1 MLQNSTVTAFTVSKL
16 LRENQLGGV
25 KLLSPPHPPP
35 SRVNKAFYRYHAV
48 SAIEIL
54 KYLNHTNVTSPYSYS
69 YPIHLNPP
77 LPPNFIVFTESI
89 ISLKLNYS
97 EMQKDWPIICFH
109 LWKHI
114 LGVT

>member
-25 KLLSPPHPPP
+25 KL
-35 SRVNKAFYRYHAV
+35 
-48 SAIEIL
+48 
-54 KYLNHTNVTSPYSYS
+54 
-69 YPIHLNPP
+69 